1 MSSLKM
7 VYLCVCA
14 LVFCASV
21 KSYVVRPDLKELSAG
36 KSETLSSI
44 LKFLE
49 ERDEKIQCSSQK
61 EIVLMLGET
70 GSGITTLT
78 LLLTDAEIEAIP
90 AVKGSDEL
98 VFIDKEKRINRYS
111 TITSKIN
118 MPELLIDKSTGTAYY
133 DCPSFSESNNLKYDI
148 SFTYTIHKLFKCA
161 NAIKIVFV
169 VNHVSVTLGIGDRQN
184 FLELTKQATT
194 LIKNIEKYENAIALI
209 VNKVENSYKETDE
222 FIDDKTVIK
231 TIVQFLNETK
241 TDLETRN
248 EKNISDREKEQ
259 NLKRIKFIE
268 ILLEEK
274 SGEYVRITI
283 LRLADQLG
291 SVKNMTKLQDEKK
304 AIETMI
310 NQNLEYVNKD
320 DTDFDYLISEQSK
333 EYIRKLF
340 EDNQN
345 GLTSTYNI
353 DSRIKEFY
361 TQQEEE
367 STDVAELYEK
377 IDTAYK
383 SFAEVNATEPKA
395 FINDV
400 VEALN
405 TLDASISI
413 NGLYN
418 IVNQTDSVD
427 FLKNISSW
435 NSSDSLQIEVGLSKT
450 MEYLSESRTWYNF
463 LNNLNDILSKY
474 DMEDHD
480 GKEHFEPDAI
490 KQMSIGENETKSIN
504 EIGLKPLLDGI
515 DSKLYIDI
523 EHIPVNSAR
532 LRTLKSILHQ
542 TVNYDIDSK
551 CISNKLVV
559 TGQNIKLSKVM
570 QILCR
575 KPIQYIEVFALNK
588 LYIDTDIDKTGQS
601 VQISLISPIWEI
613 VSQRKI
619 ILDGKPG
626 KPLHDERAHNGIGRM
641 KDGEAGKPGNPGGP
655 AGHFLGIGQKF
666 INEQNLQVHV
676 NGGAGGNGQHGGKGQ
691 KIFFFLFLINIF
703 TISTNYF

>member
-1 MSSLKM
+1 M

-14 LVFCASV
+14 LVFFAVV
-21 KSYVVRPDLKELSAG
+21 KSYVVRPDLKELSTG

-49 ERDEKIQCSSQK
+49 ERDEKVQCSQQK

-78 LLLTDAEIEAIP
+78 LLLTDAEIEAIQ
-90 AVKGSDEL
+90 AVKDSDEF

-118 MPELLIDKSTGTAYY
+118 VPELLIDKSTGTSYY
-133 DCPSFSESNNLKYDI
+133 DCPSFSESNNLMYDI
-148 SFTYTIHKLFKCA
+148 SFTYTIQKLFKCA
-161 NAIKIVFV
+161 NAIKLVFV

-194 LIKNIEKYENAIALI
+194 LIKNIEKYEHAIALV
-209 VNKVENSYKETDE
+209 VNKVENSYKEDE

-231 TIVQFLNETK
+231 TIAQFLDETK

-248 EKNISDREKEQ
+248 KNNISDREKEQ
-259 NLKRIKFIE
+259 NVKRIKFIE
-268 ILLEEK
+268 ILLEK
-274 SGEYVRITI
+274 KGDEYLRISI

-291 SVKNMTKLQDEKK
+291 SVKNMTVLQDEKK
-304 AIETMI
+304 AIATVI

-333 EYIRKLF
+333 DYIRKLF

-345 GLTSTYNI
+345 DLKSTYTI
-353 DSRIKEFY
+353 DSRIKDFY
-361 TQQEEE
+361 MQQEEL
-367 STDVAELYEK
+367 SKDAAELYEH

-383 SFAEVNATEPKA
+383 CFAEVNATEPKA
-395 FINDV
+395 FISEV
-400 VEALN
+400 VKALN
-405 TLDASISI
+405 ILDASVSI

-418 IVNQTDSVD
+418 ILNQTDSVD
-427 FLKNISSW
+427 FLKKISNW
-435 NSSDSLQIEVGLSKT
+435 NSTDSLEIEVGLPKT
-450 MEYLSESRTWYNF
+450 MQYLSESRTWYNF
-463 LNNLNDILSKY
+463 LNNLNDHLSKY
-474 DMEDHD
+474 DMQDHD
-480 GKEHFEPDAI
+480 GKEHFTPDI
-490 KQMSIGENETKSIN
+490 IEQMSIGENETKSVN

-515 DSKLYIDI
+515 DSKLYLDI
-523 EHIPVNSAR
+523 EHMPVNSAR
-532 LRTLKSILHQ
+532 LNTLKSMLHQ
-542 TVNYDIDSK
+542 TLNYDIETK
-551 CISNKLVV
+551 CITDKLVV
-559 TGQNIKLSKVM
+559 TGQNIKMSEVM
-570 QILCR
+570 QILCK

-613 VSQRKI
+613 VNQRKI
-619 ILDGKPG
+619 ILDGKAG
-626 KPLHDERAHNGIGRM
+626 KPLHEERARNGIGRM
-641 KDGEAGKPGNPGGP
+641 KDGEAGKPGNPGQP

-676 NGGAGGNGQHGGKGQ
+676 NGGAGSNGQHGGKGQ
-691 KIFFFLFLINIF
+691 N
-703 TISTNYF
+703 